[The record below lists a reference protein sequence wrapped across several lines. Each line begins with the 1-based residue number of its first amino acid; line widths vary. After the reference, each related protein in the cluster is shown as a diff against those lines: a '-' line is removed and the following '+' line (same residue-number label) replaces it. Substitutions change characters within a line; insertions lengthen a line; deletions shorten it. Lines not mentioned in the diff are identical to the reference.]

1 MVFHNGSKFDYH
13 FIINEL
19 AKGVDG
25 MTWLGE
31 DMEKYISFSVSVMK
45 TNNNGKLT
53 IIKLRFVDSL
63 RFTIASLG
71 NLVDNLSE
79 LNKQECIK
87 LKKEKTNQ

>member
-31 DMEKYISFSVSVMK
+31 DMEKYISLSVMK
-45 TNNNGKLT
+45 TNNDGKLT
-53 IIKLRFVDSL
+53 TIKLRFVDSL

-87 LKKEKTNQ
+87 LMKEKTNQ